1 VRADRLVAILLML
14 QSRGQVTA
22 AEVAEELE
30 VSERTA
36 RRDLDAL
43 GMAGLPIYSR
53 QGRNGGWQLA
63 GGGRT
68 DLSGL
73 TASEAR
79 ALFLVAG
86 PSSSAT
92 PEVRAALR
100 KLVRALP
107 ESFRTQAEAASAAV
121 VVDPAGWDRP
131 AHPRRSPP
139 LLDTVQRAVV
149 EGQQVTLGYRARD
162 GAVSSRVVHPLGL
175 AAKGTAW
182 YLVAGTDA
190 GLRTFRVDRMTAVE
204 PTGEPAVRPDGFDL
218 TEAWRLIIDEVD
230 KRRTPLVAR
239 ALVRPDAVW
248 ICRSVF
254 ANRVQIGPTVDDGR
268 VEVELRGHSAFSL
281 AAEIAGLGAMVEV
294 LDPAEVRECLTRAG
308 AELVAQYADDVLV
321 VHEAVVVP
329 APRPAVWGAFV
340 DPVGR
345 ARWWP
350 YLHVDPTPGG
360 RMEERWTD
368 PHGHEVLTSGQ
379 VVEVVAP
386 RLLRL
391 TWSDDGWPAATEVEL
406 RLEPQ
411 RRGTLVSVRHA
422 GWASLPDAQRLV
434 ADHRAGWRA
443 HLDDLRALFAGVP
456 SVAGD
461 EEAG

>member
-1 VRADRLVAILLML
+1 MRADRLVAILLML
-14 QSRGQVTA
+14 QARGRVTA

-43 GMAGLPIYSR
+43 GMAGLPIYSQ

-86 PSSSAT
+86 PSSAAT

-107 ESFRTQAEAASAAV
+107 ESFRDQAEAASTAV

-131 AHPRRSPP
+131 ASPPRTPP
-139 LLDTVQRAVV
+139 LLDPVQRAVV
-149 EGQQVTLGYRARD
+149 EGQQVTLGYQARD
-162 GAVSSRVVHPLGL
+162 GAVTSRVVHPLGL
-175 AAKGTAW
+175 AAKGPAW
-182 YLVAGTDA
+182 YLVADTEA

-204 PTGEPAVRPDGFDL
+204 PTGDPVVRPEGFDL
-218 TEAWRLIIDEVD
+218 TEAWRLITDEVD
-230 KRRTPLVAR
+230 KRRTPVLAQ

-248 ICRSVF
+248 MCRSVLG
-254 ANRVQIGPTVDDGR
+254 NRVRIGPTVEDGR

-294 LDPAEVRECLTRAG
+294 LAPAEVRDHLAAAG
-308 AELVAQYADDVLV
+308 VELVAQYACTALA
-321 VHEAVVVP
+321 VHEAGVV
-329 APRPAVWGAFV
+329 AARREDVWRAIV
-340 DPVGR
+340 DAEAR
-345 ARWWP
+345 AGWWP
-350 YLHVDPTPGG
+350 YLDLDAAPGG

-368 PHGHEVLTSGQ
+368 GAGAEVVTAGE
-379 VVEVVAP
+379 VVEVIEP

-391 TWSDDGWPAATEVEL
+391 TWKDDGWPAATEVEL
-406 RLEPQ
+406 RLERQ
-411 RRGTLVSVRHA
+411 QGGTLVAVRHT
-422 GWASLPDAQRLV
+422 GWDSFPDPRALV
-434 ADHRAGWRA
+434 AAHRAGWRA
-443 HLDDLRALFAGVP
+443 HLEDLRSLLRGP
-456 SVAGD
+456 IRPG
-461 EEAG
+461 G